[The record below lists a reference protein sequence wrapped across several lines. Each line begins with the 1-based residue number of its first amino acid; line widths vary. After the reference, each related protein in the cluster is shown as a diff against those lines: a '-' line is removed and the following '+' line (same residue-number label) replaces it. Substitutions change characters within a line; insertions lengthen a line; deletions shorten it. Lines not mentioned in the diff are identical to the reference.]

1 MAKTQPKETQTEEE
15 KKKQIYDMVDN
26 LVKRSHVALDE
37 MANFTQEQVD
47 KICEAVATAGEQNAY
62 PLAKMAVE
70 ETKRGVVEDKTTKN
84 MYASE
89 NIWNSLRHEK
99 TVGVIEEDK
108 ELGLT
113 KIAEPKGVIAGVT
126 PVTNPTSTVI
136 FKAMLALKTRNTII
150 FGFHPQ
156 AQKCCVETGK
166 IIQAAAV
173 AAGAPRD
180 AIQWIE
186 EPSLDAT
193 TDLMNNPG
201 VQTILATGGPG
212 MVKAAYSSGKPA
224 IGVGPGNGPSY
235 IEKTANIDRA
245 VYDIVLSKNFDNG
258 MVCASENSVV
268 VDDEIYDQVKEEFK
282 KWSCYFLNKEEI
294 KKFEEHF
301 IDPRRGTVAG
311 PVAGKSAYEIAKLCG
326 VDVPKETKV
335 IVAEYKGVGRKFPL
349 SAEKLSPVFTLYRAK
364 DHDDAFRICSELLDY
379 GGRGHTA
386 GLHSSDQKVIKEFS
400 MKMDACRILVN
411 SPAALGGI
419 GDLYNNML
427 PSLTLGTGSYG
438 ANTFSHNIGARDLLN
453 IKTVAK
459 RRDNMQWVKVPSKT
473 YFEHNAANYL
483 RHMPN
488 VNRFFIVTDEGV
500 ADEGVAD
507 EGVADQGFADEITDI
522 ISKRRGQK
530 EYEVFKAVTLDPSTD
545 VIKDGV
551 HRMNIFKPDVVIA
564 IGGGSVMDAAKAMRL
579 FYENP
584 EMKFEEAYQKF
595 LDIRKRVV
603 RFPKI
608 NGVQLVCIP
617 TTSGTGSEVSPI
629 AVISDAKTG
638 IKHTLC
644 DYALTPDV
652 SIVDDQFVQDLPKRL
667 IAWSGFEALGHAIE
681 SYVST
686 MATDF
691 TRGWSLEAIKI
702 IFANLKKSYDGD
714 LDARKKMHDAA
725 TIAGMAYSNAFLGLG
740 HSIAHTV
747 GSTFDIPSGVSDAIA
762 LPQVI
767 CFNAKRPEK
776 LAMWPHYS
784 VYRADKDYAEIARAI
799 GLTGSSDAELI
810 EELVQK
816 IIDLAQSVGI
826 KMAYKD
832 YGVDENKF
840 NKKVDQL
847 AVEAYGD
854 QNTVTNPVAPLISQ
868 IAQLMRDS
876 FEGKDIKTM

>member
-173 AAGAPRD
+173 AAGAPKD

-268 VDDEIYDQVKEEFK
+268 VDDEIYDRVKEEFK

-500 ADEGVAD
+500 AD
-507 EGVADQGFADEITDI
+507 QGFADEITDI

-564 IGGGSVMDAAKAMRL
+564 IGGGSVMDAAKVMRL

-652 SIVDDQFVQDLPKRL
+652 SIVDDQFVQKLPKRL

-725 TIAGMAYSNAFLGLG
+725 TIAGMAYSNAFLGLE

-767 CFNAKRPEK
+767 RFNAKRPEK

-826 KMAYKD
+826 KMAYED
-832 YGVDENKF
+832 YGVDENEF

-876 FEGKDIKTM
+876 FEGKDIKTK

>member
-1 MAKTQPKETQTEEE
+1 MAKTQQKETLTEEQ

-26 LVKRSHVALDE
+26 LVKKSHVALDE

-99 TVGVIEEDK
+99 TVGVIDEDK

-156 AQKCCVETGK
+156 AQKSCVETGK

-173 AAGAPRD
+173 AAGAPKD

-235 IEKTANIDRA
+235 IEKSANIDRA
-245 VYDIVLSKNFDNG
+245 VYDIVLSKTFDNG

-268 VDDEIYDQVKEEFK
+268 VDDEIYDKVVDEFK
-282 KWSCYFLNKEEI
+282 KWDCYFLTKEEI

-326 VDVPKETKV
+326 VDVPKNTKV
-335 IVAEYKGVGRKFPL
+335 IVAEYNGVGRKFPL

-364 DHDDAFRICSELLDY
+364 NHDDAFRICSELLDY

-386 GLHSSDQKVIKEFS
+386 GLHSSDKKIIDEFA

-438 ANTFSHNIGARDLLN
+438 ANTFSHNIGAKDLLN
-453 IKTVAK
+453 IKTVAM

-500 ADEGVAD
+500 AD
-507 EGVADQGFADEITDI
+507 QGFADEITDI

-530 EYEVFKAVTLDPSTD
+530 EYEVFKAVTLDPNTD

-584 EMKFEEAYQKF
+584 EMSFEEAYQKF

-629 AVISDAKTG
+629 AIISDAKTG

-652 SIVDDQFVQDLPKRL
+652 SIVDDQFVQTLPKRL

-702 IFANLKKSYDGD
+702 IFANLKNSYDGN
-714 LDARKKMHDAA
+714 LAARKQMHDAA
-725 TIAGMAYSNAFLGLG
+725 TIAGMAYSNAFLGLE

-767 CFNAKRPEK
+767 RFNSKRPEK

-784 VYRADKDYAEIARAI
+784 VYRAKSDYADIARAI
-799 GLTGSSDAELI
+799 GLTGSSDDELV
-810 EELVQK
+810 EKLVQK
-816 IIDLAQSVGI
+816 IIDLAESVGI
-826 KMAYKD
+826 KMAYKG
-832 YGVDENKF
+832 YGVDKAEF
-840 NKKVDQL
+840 DKKVDEL

-854 QNTVTNPVAPLISQ
+854 QNTVTNPTAPLISQ
-868 IAQLMRDS
+868 IIQLMKDCY
-876 FEGKDIKTM
+876 EGKGIVNNK

>member
-500 ADEGVAD
+500 AD
-507 EGVADQGFADEITDI
+507 QGFADEITDI

-564 IGGGSVMDAAKAMRL
+564 IGGGSVMDAAKVMRL

-725 TIAGMAYSNAFLGLG
+725 TIAGMAYSNAFLGLE

>member
-26 LVKRSHVALDE
+26 LVKRSHVALDQ

-173 AAGAPRD
+173 AAGAPKD

-268 VDDEIYDQVKEEFK
+268 VDDEIYDRVKEEFK

-311 PVAGKSAYEIAKLCG
+311 PAAGKSAYEIAKLCG

-500 ADEGVAD
+500 AD
-507 EGVADQGFADEITDI
+507 QGFADEITDI

-564 IGGGSVMDAAKAMRL
+564 IGGGSVMDAAKVMRL

-652 SIVDDQFVQDLPKRL
+652 SIVDDQFVQKLPKRL

-702 IFANLKKSYDGD
+702 ILANLKKSYDGD

-725 TIAGMAYSNAFLGLG
+725 TIAGMAYSNAFLGLE

-767 CFNAKRPEK
+767 RFNAKRPEK

-826 KMAYKD
+826 KMAYED
-832 YGVDENKF
+832 YGVDENEF

-876 FEGKDIKTM
+876 FEGKDIKTK

>member
-294 KKFEEHF
+294 KKFEERF

-500 ADEGVAD
+500 AD
-507 EGVADQGFADEITDI
+507 QGFADEITDI

-564 IGGGSVMDAAKAMRL
+564 IGGGSVMDAAKVMRL

-681 SYVST
+681 SHVST

-725 TIAGMAYSNAFLGLG
+725 TIAGMAYSNAFLGLE

-776 LAMWPHYS
+776 LAMWPNYS

-799 GLTGSSDAELI
+799 G
-810 EELVQK
+810 
-816 IIDLAQSVGI
+816 
-826 KMAYKD
+826 
-832 YGVDENKF
+832 
-840 NKKVDQL
+840 
-847 AVEAYGD
+847 
-854 QNTVTNPVAPLISQ
+854 
-868 IAQLMRDS
+868 
-876 FEGKDIKTM
+876 

>member
-1 MAKTQPKETQTEEE
+1 MLKTQE
-15 KKKQIYDMVDN
+15 KIPANPEDKAKQIKQNVDE
-26 LVKRSHVALDE
+26 LVKKSHVALDQ
-37 MANFTQEQVD
+37 MADFSQEQVD
-47 KICEAVATAGEQNAY
+47 HICEAVATAGEKNAY
-62 PLAKMAVE
+62 MLAKMAVE
-70 ETKRGVVEDKTTKN
+70 ETGRGIVEDKTIKN

-99 TVGVIEEDK
+99 TVGIIDEDK

-156 AQKCCVETGK
+156 AQKCCVATGK
-166 IIQAAAV
+166 IIQAAAE
-173 AAGAPRD
+173 AAGAPKN

-186 EPSLDAT
+186 EPSIQAT
-193 TDLMNNPG
+193 SDLMNHPD

-235 IEKTANIDRA
+235 IEKTANTDRA
-245 VYDIVLSKNFDNG
+245 VYDIILSKTFDNG

-268 VDDEIYDQVKEEFK
+268 VDDVYDQVKAEFK
-282 KWSCYFLNKEEI
+282 RWNCYFLNKAEI
-294 KKFEEHF
+294 KKFETHF
-301 IDPRRGTVAG
+301 IDPKRGTVAG

-326 VDVPKETKV
+326 VEVPEDTKV
-335 IVAEYKGVGRKFPL
+335 IIAEYQGVGKAYPL

-364 DHDDAFRICSELLDY
+364 GHEDGFRICRALLNY

-386 GLHSSDQKVIKEFS
+386 GIHSNDQKVIDEFA

-438 ANTFSHNIGARDLLN
+438 ANIFSHNVGAKDLLN
-453 IKTVAK
+453 IKTVAM
-459 RRDNMQWVKVPSKT
+459 RRDNMQWIKVPAKT

-483 RHMPN
+483 KHMPD
-488 VNRFFIVTDEGV
+488 VHRFFIVT
-500 ADEGVAD
+500 D

-522 ISKRRGQK
+522 ISKRRDNK
-530 EYEVFKAVTLDPSTD
+530 EYEVFKAVTLSPDTE
-545 VIKDGV
+545 VVKDGV
-551 HRMNIFKPDVVIA
+551 HRMKIFKPDAIIA

-584 EMKFEEAYQKF
+584 QMSFEEAYQKF

-603 RFPKI
+603 RFPKH
-608 NGVQLVCIP
+608 NKVKLVCIP
-617 TTSGTGSEVSPI
+617 TTSGTGSEVSPV
-629 AVISDAKTG
+629 AVITDAKTG

-644 DYALTPDV
+644 DYALNPDV
-652 SIVDDQFVQDLPKRL
+652 SIVDDQFVTELPQRL

-691 TRGWSLEAIKI
+691 TRGWSLEAIKT
-702 IFANLKKSYDGD
+702 IFNNLEASYNGD
-714 LDARKKMHDAA
+714 LDARKRMHDAA
-725 TIAGMAYSNAFLGLG
+725 TIAGMAYSNAFLGLE
-740 HSIAHTV
+740 HSIAHAV
-747 GSTFDIPSGVSDAIA
+747 GASFDIPSGVSDAVA

-767 CFNAKRPEK
+767 RFNAKRPEK

-784 VYRADKDYAEIARAI
+784 VYRAESDYAEIARAL
-799 GLTGSSDAELI
+799 GLSATTDH
-810 EELVQK
+810 ELVEKLVAK
-816 IIDLAQSVGI
+816 IIDLAHAVGI
-826 KMAYKD
+826 KLAFKE
-832 YGVDENKF
+832 YGVNQKKF
-840 NKKVDQL
+840 LAKVDEL

-854 QNTVTNPVAPLISQ
+854 QNTVTNPVSPLIAQ
-868 IAQLMRDS
+868 ISTLMKDCY
-876 FEGKDIKTM
+876 EGKNIN

>member
-1 MAKTQPKETQTEEE
+1 MAKTQQKETMSEEE
-15 KKKQIYDMVDN
+15 KNKKIYNMVDDMV
-26 LVKRSHVALDE
+26 KKSHVALDQ

-47 KICEAVATAGEQNAY
+47 KICEAIATAGEKNAY
-62 PLAKMAVE
+62 PLAKMAIE
-70 ETKRGVVEDKTTKN
+70 ETKRGVLEDKTTKN

-99 TVGVIEEDK
+99 TVGIIEEDK

-156 AQKCCVETGK
+156 AQKCCVATGK
-166 IIQAAAV
+166 ILEEAAEK
-173 AAGAPRD
+173 AGAPKNS
-180 AIQWIE
+180 IQWIE
-186 EPSLDAT
+186 EPSLQAT
-193 TDLMNNPG
+193 TDLMQNPG

-235 IEKTANIDRA
+235 IEKSANIQEA
-245 VYDIVLSKNFDNG
+245 VYDIVLSKTFDNG

-268 VDDEIYDQVKEEFK
+268 VDDAIYDKVKEEFK
-282 KWSCYFLNKEEI
+282 KWNCYFLNNDEI
-294 KKFEEHF
+294 KKFETHF

-311 PVAGKSAYEIAKLCG
+311 PIAGKSAYEIAKLCG
-326 VDVPKETKV
+326 VDVPKDTKV
-335 IVAEYKGVGRKFPL
+335 VIAEYHGVGRKYPL

-364 DHDDAFRICSELLDY
+364 SHDDAFKICTDLLNY

-386 GLHSSDQKVIKEFS
+386 GIHSTDKEITRKFALA
-400 MKMDACRILVN
+400 MDACRVLVN
-411 SPAALGGI
+411 SPAAVGGI

-453 IKTVAK
+453 IKTVAM
-459 RRDNMQWVKVPSKT
+459 RRDNMQWVKVPAKT

-500 ADEGVAD
+500 SDL
-507 EGVADQGFADEITDI
+507 GFPDEITDI
-522 ISKRRGQK
+522 LSKRRGMK
-530 EYEVFKAVTLDPSTD
+530 EYEVFKAVTMDPNID

-551 HRMNIFKPDVVIA
+551 HRMNIFKPDVIIA
-564 IGGGSVMDAAKAMRL
+564 IGGGSVMDAAKVMRL

-584 EMKFEEAYQKF
+584 DMSFEEAYQKF

-603 RFPKI
+603 RYPKI
-608 NGVQLVCIP
+608 MGTQLVCIP

-629 AVISDAKTG
+629 AVISDEKG

-644 DYALTPDV
+644 DYALTPNV
-652 SIVDDQFVQDLPKRL
+652 SIVDDQFVQNMPKRL

-691 TRGWSLEAIKI
+691 TRGWSMESIRTIFDNLEA
-702 IFANLKKSYDGD
+702 SYNGD
-714 LDARKKMHDAA
+714 LAARRRMHDAA
-725 TIAGMAYSNAFLGLG
+725 TIAGMAYSNAFLGVE
-740 HSIAHTV
+740 HSIAHTM
-747 GSTFDIPSGVSDAIA
+747 GAAFDIPSGVGDAIV

-767 CFNAKRPEK
+767 RFNAKRPEK

-784 VYRADKDYAEIARAI
+784 VYRADSDYADIARNI
-799 GLTGSSDAELI
+799 GLSGSSNAELV
-810 EELVQK
+810 EKLVQK
-816 IIDLAQSVGI
+816 IIDLAHAVGI
-826 KMAYKD
+826 KLAFKS
-832 YGVDENKF
+832 YGV
-840 NKKVDQL
+840 KKADLDKQVNDL
-847 AVEAYGD
+847 AVQAYGD
-854 QNTVTNPVAPLISQ
+854 QNTVTNPVSPMVSQ
-868 IAQLMRDS
+868 IADLMEDCYD
-876 FEGKDIKTM
+876 GKGISKK

>member
-26 LVKRSHVALDE
+26 LVKRSHVALDQ

-173 AAGAPRD
+173 AAGAPKD

-268 VDDEIYDQVKEEFK
+268 VDDEIYDRVKEEFK

-500 ADEGVAD
+500 AD
-507 EGVADQGFADEITDI
+507 QGFADEITDI

-545 VIKDGV
+545 VTKDGV

-564 IGGGSVMDAAKAMRL
+564 IGGGSVMDAAKVMRL

-652 SIVDDQFVQDLPKRL
+652 SIVDDQFVQKLPKRL

-725 TIAGMAYSNAFLGLG
+725 TIAGMAYSNAFLGLE

-767 CFNAKRPEK
+767 RFNAKRPEK

-832 YGVDENKF
+832 YGVDENEF

-876 FEGKDIKTM
+876 FEGKDIKTK

>member
-26 LVKRSHVALDE
+26 LVKRSHVALDQ

-62 PLAKMAVE
+62 PLAKLAVE
-70 ETKRGVVEDKTTKN
+70 ETKRGVVEDKTTKS

-173 AAGAPRD
+173 AAGAPKD

-268 VDDEIYDQVKEEFK
+268 VDDEIYDRVKEEFK

-500 ADEGVAD
+500 AD
-507 EGVADQGFADEITDI
+507 QGFADEITDI

-564 IGGGSVMDAAKAMRL
+564 IGGGSVMDAAKVMRL

-652 SIVDDQFVQDLPKRL
+652 SIVDDQFVQKLPKRL

-725 TIAGMAYSNAFLGLG
+725 TIAGMAYSNAFLGLE

-767 CFNAKRPEK
+767 RFNAKRPEK

-832 YGVDENKF
+832 YGVDENEF

-876 FEGKDIKTM
+876 FEGKDIKTK

>member
-15 KKKQIYDMVDN
+15 KKKQIYDVVDN
-26 LVKRSHVALDE
+26 LVKRSHVALDQ

-173 AAGAPRD
+173 AAGAPKD

-268 VDDEIYDQVKEEFK
+268 VDDEIYDRVKEEFK

-500 ADEGVAD
+500 AD
-507 EGVADQGFADEITDI
+507 QGFADEITDI

-564 IGGGSVMDAAKAMRL
+564 IGGGSVMDAAKVMRL

-652 SIVDDQFVQDLPKRL
+652 SIVDDQFVQKLSKRL

-725 TIAGMAYSNAFLGLG
+725 TIAGMAYSNAFLGLE

-767 CFNAKRPEK
+767 RFNAKRPEK

-832 YGVDENKF
+832 YGVDENEF

-876 FEGKDIKTM
+876 FEGKDIKTK

>member
-1 MAKTQPKETQTEEE
+1 MAKTQPEETQTEEE

-173 AAGAPRD
+173 AAGAPKD

-268 VDDEIYDQVKEEFK
+268 VDDEIYDRVKEEFK

-500 ADEGVAD
+500 AD
-507 EGVADQGFADEITDI
+507 QGFADEITDI

-564 IGGGSVMDAAKAMRL
+564 IGGGSVMDAAKVMRL

-644 DYALTPDV
+644 DYTLTPDV
-652 SIVDDQFVQDLPKRL
+652 SIVDDQFVQKLPKRL

-725 TIAGMAYSNAFLGLG
+725 TIAGMAYSNAFLGLE

-767 CFNAKRPEK
+767 RFNAKRPEK

-832 YGVDENKF
+832 YGVDENEF

-876 FEGKDIKTM
+876 FEGKDIKTK

>member
-1 MAKTQPKETQTEEE
+1 MAKVQQKQTLTEEE
-15 KKKQIYDMVDN
+15 KNKQIYNMVDD
-26 LVKRSHVALDE
+26 LVKRSHVALDK

-47 KICEAVATAGEQNAY
+47 KICEAIATAGEQNAY

-70 ETKRGVVEDKTTKN
+70 ETQRGVVEDKTTKN

-108 ELGLT
+108 EQGLI

-136 FKAMLALKTRNTII
+136 FKTMLALKTRNTII

-156 AQKCCVETGK
+156 AQKCCVETAK
-166 IIQAAAV
+166 ILQKAAV
-173 AAGAPRD
+173 EAGAPKD
-180 AIQWIE
+180 AIQWIS
-186 EPSLDAT
+186 EPSLTAT
-193 TDLMNNPG
+193 NDLMTNPG

-235 IEKTANIDRA
+235 IEKSANIDRA
-245 VYDIVLSKNFDNG
+245 VYDIVLSKTFDNG

-268 VDDEIYDQVKEEFK
+268 VDDEIYDRVKEEFK
-282 KWSCYFLNKEEI
+282 NWNCYFLNKEEI
-294 KKFEEHF
+294 KKFEKHF
-301 IDPRRGTVAG
+301 IDPKRGTVAG

-326 VDVPKETKV
+326 VDVPHNTKV
-335 IVAEYKGVGRKFPL
+335 IIAEYEGVGRDFPL

-364 DHDDAFRICSELLDY
+364 NHEDAFRICTDLLNY

-386 GLHSSDQKVIKEFS
+386 GIHSNDDAIIRKFA

-453 IKTVAK
+453 IKTVAM
-459 RRDNMQWVKVPSKT
+459 RRDNMQWVKVPAKT

-483 RHMPN
+483 RHMPD
-488 VNRFFIVTDEGV
+488 VHRFFIVTDEGV
-500 ADEGVAD
+500 AA
-507 EGVADQGFADEITDI
+507 QGFADEITDI
-522 ISKRRGQK
+522 ISKRRGNK
-530 EYEVFKAVTLDPSTD
+530 EYEVFKAVTLDPTTD

-551 HRMNIFKPDVVIA
+551 HRMNIFKPDVIVA

-584 EMKFEEAYQKF
+584 DMTFEEAYQKF

-603 RFPKI
+603 RFPKA
-608 NGVQLVCIP
+608 NNVKLVCIP
-617 TTSGTGSEVSPI
+617 TTSGTGSEVSPVAI
-629 AVISDAKTG
+629 IKDAETG

-644 DYALTPDV
+644 DYALNPDV
-652 SIVDDQFVQDLPKRL
+652 SIVDDQFVEELPKRL

-691 TRGWSLEAIKI
+691 TRGWSLEAIKT
-702 IFANLKKSYDGD
+702 IFDNLKASYDGD
-714 LDARKKMHDAA
+714 MEARKRLHDAA
-725 TIAGMAYSNAFLGLG
+725 TIAGMAYSNAFLGLE

-767 CFNAKRPEK
+767 RFNSKRPEK

-784 VYRADKDYAEIARAI
+784 VYRAQKDYANIARAL
-799 GLTGSSDAELI
+799 GLTGKNDEELV
-810 EELVQK
+810 EKLVQK
-816 IIDLAQSVGI
+816 IIDLAHSVGI
-826 KMAYKD
+826 KLAFKE
-832 YGVDENKF
+832 YGVDKMKF
-840 NKKVDQL
+840 HSKVADL

-854 QNTVTNPVAPLISQ
+854 QNTVTNPVAPLIHQ
-868 IAQLMRDS
+868 IGILMEDCY
-876 FEGKDIKTM
+876 EGKGINEK

>member
-1 MAKTQPKETQTEEE
+1 MAKAQQNETPTEEE
-15 KKKQIYDMVDN
+15 KKKQIYYMVDN

-173 AAGAPRD
+173 AAGAPKD
-180 AIQWIE
+180 AILWIE

-235 IEKTANIDRA
+235 IEKSANIDRA

-268 VDDEIYDQVKEEFK
+268 VDDAIYDKAVEEFK
-282 KWSCYFLNKEEI
+282 KWGCYFLNKEEI

-326 VDVPKETKV
+326 VDVPKTTKV
-335 IVAEYKGVGRKFPL
+335 IVAEYNGVGRKFPL

-364 DHDDAFRICSELLDY
+364 NHDDAFRICSELLDY

-386 GLHSSDQKVIKEFS
+386 GLHSSDKKIIDEFA

-438 ANTFSHNIGARDLLN
+438 ANTFSHNIGAKDLLN
-453 IKTVAK
+453 IKTVAM

-500 ADEGVAD
+500 AD
-507 EGVADQGFADEITDI
+507 QGFADEITDI

-530 EYEVFKAVTLDPSTD
+530 EYEVFKAVTLDPNTD

-584 EMKFEEAYQKF
+584 EMSFEEAYQKF

-629 AVISDAKTG
+629 AIISDAKTG

-652 SIVDDQFVQDLPKRL
+652 SIVDDQFVQEMPKRL

-691 TRGWSLEAIKI
+691 TRGWSLEAIKA

-714 LDARKKMHDAA
+714 LDARKQMHDAA
-725 TIAGMAYSNAFLGLG
+725 TIAGMAYSNAFLGLE

-767 CFNAKRPEK
+767 RFNAKRPEK

-784 VYRADKDYAEIARAI
+784 VYRAESDYADIARAI
-799 GLTGSSDAELI
+799 GLTGSSDAELV
-810 EELVQK
+810 EKLVQK
-816 IIDLAQSVGI
+816 IIELAHSVGI

-832 YGVDENKF
+832 YGVDKTEF
-840 NKKVDQL
+840 DKKVDQM

-854 QNTVTNPVAPLISQ
+854 QNTVTNPSAPLITQ
-868 IAQLMRDS
+868 IVVLMKDCY
-876 FEGKDIKTM
+876 EGKCISDNDK

>member
-1 MAKTQPKETQTEEE
+1 MAKVQQKQTLTEEE
-15 KKKQIYDMVDN
+15 KNKQIYNMVDD
-26 LVKRSHVALDE
+26 LVKRSHVALDK

-47 KICEAVATAGEQNAY
+47 KICEAIATAGEQNAY

-70 ETKRGVVEDKTTKN
+70 ETQRGVVEDKTTKN

-108 ELGLT
+108 EQGLI

-136 FKAMLALKTRNTII
+136 FKTMLALKTRNTII

-156 AQKCCVETGK
+156 AQKCCVETAK
-166 IIQAAAV
+166 ILQKAAV
-173 AAGAPRD
+173 EAGAPKD
-180 AIQWIE
+180 AIQWIS
-186 EPSLDAT
+186 EPSLTAT
-193 TDLMNNPG
+193 NDLMTNPG

-235 IEKTANIDRA
+235 IEKSANIDRA
-245 VYDIVLSKNFDNG
+245 VYDIVLSKTFDNG

-268 VDDEIYDQVKEEFK
+268 VDDEIYDRVKEEFK
-282 KWSCYFLNKEEI
+282 NWNCYFLNKEEI
-294 KKFEEHF
+294 KKFEKHF
-301 IDPRRGTVAG
+301 IDPKRGTVAG

-326 VDVPKETKV
+326 VDVPHNTKV
-335 IVAEYKGVGRKFPL
+335 IIAEYEGVGRDFPL

-364 DHDDAFRICSELLDY
+364 NHEDAFRICTDLLNY

-386 GLHSSDQKVIKEFS
+386 GIHSNDDAIIRKFA

-453 IKTVAK
+453 IKTVAM
-459 RRDNMQWVKVPSKT
+459 RRDNMQWVKVPAKT

-483 RHMPN
+483 RHMPD
-488 VNRFFIVTDEGV
+488 VHRFFIVTDEGV
-500 ADEGVAD
+500 AA
-507 EGVADQGFADEITDI
+507 QGFADEITDI
-522 ISKRRGQK
+522 ISKRRGNK
-530 EYEVFKAVTLDPSTD
+530 EYEVFKAVTLDPTTD

-551 HRMNIFKPDVVIA
+551 HRMNIFKPDVIVA

-584 EMKFEEAYQKF
+584 DMTFEEAYQKF

-603 RFPKI
+603 RFPKA
-608 NGVQLVCIP
+608 NNVKLVCIP
-617 TTSGTGSEVSPI
+617 TTSGTGSEVSPVAI
-629 AVISDAKTG
+629 IKDAETG

-644 DYALTPDV
+644 DYALNPDV
-652 SIVDDQFVQDLPKRL
+652 SIVDDQFVEELPKRL

-691 TRGWSLEAIKI
+691 TRGWSLEAIKT
-702 IFANLKKSYDGD
+702 IFDNLKASYDGD
-714 LDARKKMHDAA
+714 MEARKRMHDAA
-725 TIAGMAYSNAFLGLG
+725 TIAGMAYSNAFLGLE
-740 HSIAHTV
+740 HSIAHIV

-767 CFNAKRPEK
+767 RFNSKRPEK

-784 VYRADKDYAEIARAI
+784 VYRAQKDYANIARAL
-799 GLTGSSDAELI
+799 GLTGKNDEELV
-810 EELVQK
+810 EKLVQK
-816 IIDLAQSVGI
+816 IIDLAHSVGI
-826 KMAYKD
+826 KLAFKE
-832 YGVDENKF
+832 YGVDKMKF
-840 NKKVDQL
+840 HSKVVDL

-854 QNTVTNPVAPLISQ
+854 QNTVTNPVAPLIHQ
-868 IAQLMRDS
+868 IGILMEDCY
-876 FEGKDIKTM
+876 EGKGINEK

>member
-1 MAKTQPKETQTEEE
+1 MAKAQQKETPTEEE

-173 AAGAPRD
+173 AAGAPKD
-180 AIQWIE
+180 AILWIE

-235 IEKTANIDRA
+235 IEKSANIGRA

-268 VDDEIYDQVKEEFK
+268 VDDAIYDKAVEEFK
-282 KWSCYFLNKEEI
+282 KWGCYFLNKEEI

-326 VDVPKETKV
+326 VDVPKTTKV

-364 DHDDAFRICSELLDY
+364 NHDDAFKICSELLDY

-386 GLHSSDQKVIKEFS
+386 GIHSSDQNIIDEFA

-500 ADEGVAD
+500 AD
-507 EGVADQGFADEITDI
+507 QGFADEITDI

-530 EYEVFKAVTLDPSTD
+530 EYEVFKAVTLDPDTD

-551 HRMNIFKPDVVIA
+551 HRMNIFKPDVIIA
-564 IGGGSVMDAAKAMRL
+564 IGGGSVMDAAKVMRL

-584 EMKFEEAYQKF
+584 EMSFEEAYQKF

-629 AVISDAKTG
+629 AVISDTKTG
-638 IKHTLC
+638 MKHTLC

-652 SIVDDQFVQDLPKRL
+652 SIVDDQFVQNMPKRL

-691 TRGWSLEAIKI
+691 TRGWSLEAIKA

-714 LDARKKMHDAA
+714 LDARKQMHDAA
-725 TIAGMAYSNAFLGLG
+725 TIAGMAYSNAFLGLE

-767 CFNAKRPEK
+767 RFNAKRPEK

-784 VYRADKDYAEIARAI
+784 VYRAESDYADIARAI
-799 GLTGSSDAELI
+799 GLTGSSDAELV
-810 EELVQK
+810 EKLVQK
-816 IIDLAQSVGI
+816 IIELAHSVGI

-832 YGVDENKF
+832 YGVDKTEF
-840 NKKVDQL
+840 DKKVDQM

-854 QNTVTNPVAPLISQ
+854 QNTVTNPSAPLITQ
-868 IAQLMRDS
+868 IVVLMKDCY
-876 FEGKDIKTM
+876 EGKGISDNDK

>member
-1 MAKTQPKETQTEEE
+1 MAKTQQKETLTEDE

-26 LVKRSHVALDE
+26 LVKKSHVALDQ

-173 AAGAPRD
+173 AAGAPKD

-268 VDDEIYDQVKEEFK
+268 VDDEIYDRVKEEFK

-500 ADEGVAD
+500 AD
-507 EGVADQGFADEITDI
+507 QGFADEITDI

-564 IGGGSVMDAAKAMRL
+564 IGGGSVMDAAKVMRL

-652 SIVDDQFVQDLPKRL
+652 SIVDDQFVQKLPKRL

-702 IFANLKKSYDGD
+702 ILANLKKSYDGD

-725 TIAGMAYSNAFLGLG
+725 TIAGMAYSNAFIGLE

-767 CFNAKRPEK
+767 RFNAKRPEK

-832 YGVDENKF
+832 YGVDENEF

-876 FEGKDIKTM
+876 FEGKDIKTK

>member
-1 MAKTQPKETQTEEE
+1 MAKTQQKETLTEEQ

-26 LVKRSHVALDE
+26 LVKKSHVALDE

-99 TVGVIEEDK
+99 TVGVIDEDK

-156 AQKCCVETGK
+156 AQKSCVETGK

-173 AAGAPRD
+173 AAGAPKD

-235 IEKTANIDRA
+235 IEKSANIDRA
-245 VYDIVLSKNFDNG
+245 VYDIVLSKTFDNG

-268 VDDEIYDQVKEEFK
+268 VDDEIYDKVVDEFK
-282 KWSCYFLNKEEI
+282 KWDCYFLTKEEI

-326 VDVPKETKV
+326 VDVPKNTKV
-335 IVAEYKGVGRKFPL
+335 IVAEYNGVGRKFPL

-364 DHDDAFRICSELLDY
+364 NHDDAFRICSELLDY

-386 GLHSSDQKVIKEFS
+386 GLHSSDKKIIDEFA

-438 ANTFSHNIGARDLLN
+438 ANTFSHNIGANDLLN
-453 IKTVAK
+453 IKTVAM

-500 ADEGVAD
+500 AD
-507 EGVADQGFADEITDI
+507 QGFADEITDI

-530 EYEVFKAVTLDPSTD
+530 EYEVFKAVTLDPNTD

-584 EMKFEEAYQKF
+584 EMSFEEAYQKF

-629 AVISDAKTG
+629 AIISDAKTG

-652 SIVDDQFVQDLPKRL
+652 SIVDDQFVQTLPKRL

-691 TRGWSLEAIKI
+691 TRGWSLEAIKT
-702 IFANLKKSYDGD
+702 IFANLKRSYDGD
-714 LDARKKMHDAA
+714 LDARKQMHDAA
-725 TIAGMAYSNAFLGLG
+725 TIAGMAYSNAFLGLE

-747 GSTFDIPSGVSDAIA
+747 GSAFDIPSGVSDAIA

-767 CFNAKRPEK
+767 RFNSKRPEK
-776 LAMWPHYS
+776 LAMWPHYT
-784 VYRADKDYAEIARAI
+784 VYRAESDYADIAKAI
-799 GLTGSSDAELI
+799 GLTGSSDDELV
-810 EELVQK
+810 EKLVQK
-816 IIDLAQSVGI
+816 IIDLAESVGI

-832 YGVDENKF
+832 YGVDKTEF
-840 NKKVDQL
+840 DKKVDEL

-854 QNTVTNPVAPLISQ
+854 QNTVTNPSAPLISQ
-868 IAQLMRDS
+868 IVQLMKDCY
-876 FEGKDIKTM
+876 EGKGIVDNK

>member
-26 LVKRSHVALDE
+26 LVKRSHVALDQ

-173 AAGAPRD
+173 AAGAPKD

-268 VDDEIYDQVKEEFK
+268 VDDEIYDRVKEEFK

-500 ADEGVAD
+500 AD
-507 EGVADQGFADEITDI
+507 QGFADEITDI

-530 EYEVFKAVTLDPSTD
+530 EYEVFKAVTLDPNTD

-564 IGGGSVMDAAKAMRL
+564 IGGGSVMDAAKVMRL

-652 SIVDDQFVQDLPKRL
+652 SIVDDQFVQKLPKRL

-702 IFANLKKSYDGD
+702 ILANLKKSYDGD

-725 TIAGMAYSNAFLGLG
+725 TIAGMAYSNAFLGLE

-767 CFNAKRPEK
+767 RFNAKRPEK

-826 KMAYKD
+826 KMAYED
-832 YGVDENKF
+832 YGVDENEF

-876 FEGKDIKTM
+876 FEGKDIKTK

>member
-1 MAKTQPKETQTEEE
+1 MAKAQQNETPTEEE
-15 KKKQIYDMVDN
+15 KKKQIYYMVDN

-173 AAGAPRD
+173 AAGAPKD
-180 AIQWIE
+180 AILWIE

-235 IEKTANIDRA
+235 IEKSANIDRA

-268 VDDEIYDQVKEEFK
+268 VDDAIYDKAVEEFK
-282 KWSCYFLNKEEI
+282 KWGCYFLNKEEI

-326 VDVPKETKV
+326 VDVPKTTKV
-335 IVAEYKGVGRKFPL
+335 IVAEYNGVGRKFPL

-364 DHDDAFRICSELLDY
+364 NHDDAFRICSELLDY

-386 GLHSSDQKVIKEFS
+386 GLHSSDKKIIDEFA

-438 ANTFSHNIGARDLLN
+438 ANTFSHNIGAKDLLN
-453 IKTVAK
+453 IKTVAM

-500 ADEGVAD
+500 AD
-507 EGVADQGFADEITDI
+507 QGFADEITDI

-530 EYEVFKAVTLDPSTD
+530 EYEVFKAVTLDPNTD

-584 EMKFEEAYQKF
+584 EMSFEEAYQKF

-629 AVISDAKTG
+629 AIISDAKTG

-652 SIVDDQFVQDLPKRL
+652 SIVDDQFVQNMPKRL

-691 TRGWSLEAIKI
+691 TRGWSLEAIKA

-714 LDARKKMHDAA
+714 LDARKQMHDAA
-725 TIAGMAYSNAFLGLG
+725 TIAGMAYSNAFLGLE

-767 CFNAKRPEK
+767 RFNAKRPEK

-784 VYRADKDYAEIARAI
+784 VYRAESDYADIARAI
-799 GLTGSSDAELI
+799 GLTGSSDAELV
-810 EELVQK
+810 EKLVQK
-816 IIDLAQSVGI
+816 IIELAHSVGI

-832 YGVDENKF
+832 YGVDKTEF
-840 NKKVDQL
+840 DKKVDQM

-854 QNTVTNPVAPLISQ
+854 QNTVTNPSAPLITQ
-868 IAQLMRDS
+868 IVVLMKDCY
-876 FEGKDIKTM
+876 EGKCISDNDK

>member
-26 LVKRSHVALDE
+26 LVKRSHVALDQ

-173 AAGAPRD
+173 AAGAPKD

-268 VDDEIYDQVKEEFK
+268 VDDEIYDRVKEEFK

-500 ADEGVAD
+500 AD
-507 EGVADQGFADEITDI
+507 QGFADEITDI
-522 ISKRRGQK
+522 ISKRLGQK
-530 EYEVFKAVTLDPSTD
+530 EYEVFKAVTLDPNTD

-584 EMKFEEAYQKF
+584 EMSFEEAYQKF

-629 AVISDAKTG
+629 AIISDAKTG

-652 SIVDDQFVQDLPKRL
+652 SIVDDQFVQTLPKRL

-691 TRGWSLEAIKI
+691 TRGWSLEAIKT

-714 LDARKKMHDAA
+714 LDARKRMHDAA
-725 TIAGMAYSNAFLGLG
+725 TLAGMAYSNAFLGLE

-767 CFNAKRPEK
+767 RFNAKRPEK

-810 EELVQK
+810 EKLVQK
-816 IIDLAQSVGI
+816 IIDLAESVGI
-826 KMAYKD
+826 KMAFKD
-832 YGVDENKF
+832 YGVDKAEF
-840 NKKVDQL
+840 DKKVDQL

-854 QNTVTNPVAPLISQ
+854 QNTVTNPSAPLISQ
-868 IAQLMRDS
+868 IAQLMRDCY
-876 FEGKDIKTM
+876 EGKGISTK

>member
-1 MAKTQPKETQTEEE
+1 MAKVQQKQTLTEEE
-15 KKKQIYDMVDN
+15 KNKQIYNMVDD
-26 LVKRSHVALDE
+26 LVKRSHVALDK

-47 KICEAVATAGEQNAY
+47 KICEAIATAGEQNAY

-70 ETKRGVVEDKTTKN
+70 ETQRGVVEDKTTKN

-108 ELGLT
+108 EQGLI

-136 FKAMLALKTRNTII
+136 FKTMLALKTRNTII

-156 AQKCCVETGK
+156 AQKCCVETAK
-166 IIQAAAV
+166 ILQKAAV
-173 AAGAPRD
+173 EAGAPKD
-180 AIQWIE
+180 AIQWIS
-186 EPSLDAT
+186 EPSLTAT
-193 TDLMNNPG
+193 NDLMTNPG

-235 IEKTANIDRA
+235 IEKSANIDRA
-245 VYDIVLSKNFDNG
+245 VYDIVLSKTFDNG

-268 VDDEIYDQVKEEFK
+268 VDDEIYDRVKEEFK
-282 KWSCYFLNKEEI
+282 NWNCYFLNKEEI
-294 KKFEEHF
+294 KKFEKHF
-301 IDPRRGTVAG
+301 IDPKRGTVAG

-326 VDVPKETKV
+326 VDVPHNTKV
-335 IVAEYKGVGRKFPL
+335 IIAEYEGVGRDFPL

-364 DHDDAFRICSELLDY
+364 NHEDAFRICTDLLNY

-386 GLHSSDQKVIKEFS
+386 GIHSNDDAIIRKFA

-453 IKTVAK
+453 IKTVAM
-459 RRDNMQWVKVPSKT
+459 RRDNMQWVKVPAKT

-483 RHMPN
+483 RHMPD
-488 VNRFFIVTDEGV
+488 VHRFFIVTDEGV
-500 ADEGVAD
+500 AA
-507 EGVADQGFADEITDI
+507 QGFADEITDI
-522 ISKRRGQK
+522 ISKRRGNK
-530 EYEVFKAVTLDPSTD
+530 EYEVFKAVTLDPTTD

-551 HRMNIFKPDVVIA
+551 HRMNIFKPDVIVA

-584 EMKFEEAYQKF
+584 DMTFEEAYQKF

-603 RFPKI
+603 RFPKA
-608 NGVQLVCIP
+608 NNVKLVCIP
-617 TTSGTGSEVSPI
+617 TTSGTGSEVSPVAI
-629 AVISDAKTG
+629 IKDAETG

-644 DYALTPDV
+644 DYALNPDV
-652 SIVDDQFVQDLPKRL
+652 SIVDDQFVEELSKRL

-691 TRGWSLEAIKI
+691 TRGWSLEAIKT
-702 IFANLKKSYDGD
+702 IFDNLKASYDGD
-714 LDARKKMHDAA
+714 MEARKRMHDAA
-725 TIAGMAYSNAFLGLG
+725 TIAGMAYSNAFLGLE
-740 HSIAHTV
+740 HSIAHIV

-767 CFNAKRPEK
+767 RFNSKRPEK

-784 VYRADKDYAEIARAI
+784 VYRAQKDYANIARAL
-799 GLTGSSDAELI
+799 GLTGKNDEELV
-810 EELVQK
+810 EKLVQK
-816 IIDLAQSVGI
+816 IIDLAHSVGI
-826 KMAYKD
+826 KLAFKE
-832 YGVDENKF
+832 YGVDKMKF
-840 NKKVDQL
+840 HSKVADL

-854 QNTVTNPVAPLISQ
+854 QNTVTNPVAPLIHQ
-868 IAQLMRDS
+868 IGILMEDCY
-876 FEGKDIKTM
+876 EGKGINEK

>member
-459 RRDNMQWVKVPSKT
+459 RRDNIQWVKVPSKT

-488 VNRFFIVTDEGV
+488 VNHFFIVTDEGL
-500 ADEGVAD
+500 
-507 EGVADQGFADEITDI
+507 ADQGFADEITDI

-564 IGGGSVMDAAKAMRL
+564 IGDGSVMDAAKVMRL

-595 LDIRKRVV
+595 LDIRKRVA

-725 TIAGMAYSNAFLGLG
+725 TIAGMAYSNAFLGLE

-832 YGVDENKF
+832 YGVDENEF

-876 FEGKDIKTM
+876 FEGKDIKTK

>member
-26 LVKRSHVALDE
+26 LVKRSHVALDQ

-173 AAGAPRD
+173 AAGAPKD

-268 VDDEIYDQVKEEFK
+268 VDDEIYDRVKEEFK

-500 ADEGVAD
+500 AD
-507 EGVADQGFADEITDI
+507 QGFADEITDI

-564 IGGGSVMDAAKAMRL
+564 IGGGSVMDAAKVMRL

-652 SIVDDQFVQDLPKRL
+652 SIVDDQFVQKLPKRL

-702 IFANLKKSYDGD
+702 ILANLKKSYDGD

-725 TIAGMAYSNAFLGLG
+725 TIAGMAYSNAFLGLE

-767 CFNAKRPEK
+767 RFNAKRPEK

-826 KMAYKD
+826 KMAYND
-832 YGVDENKF
+832 YGVDENEF

-876 FEGKDIKTM
+876 FEGKDIKTK

>member
-1 MAKTQPKETQTEEE
+1 MAKVQQKQTLTEEE
-15 KKKQIYDMVDN
+15 KNKQIYNMVDD
-26 LVKRSHVALDE
+26 LVKRSHVALDK

-47 KICEAVATAGEQNAY
+47 KICEAIATAGEQNAY

-70 ETKRGVVEDKTTKN
+70 ETQRGVVEDKTTKN

-108 ELGLT
+108 EQGLI

-136 FKAMLALKTRNTII
+136 FKTMLALKTRNTII

-156 AQKCCVETGK
+156 AQKCCVETAK
-166 IIQAAAV
+166 ILQKAAV
-173 AAGAPRD
+173 EAGAPKD
-180 AIQWIE
+180 AIQWIS
-186 EPSLDAT
+186 EPSLTAT
-193 TDLMNNPG
+193 NDLMTNPG

-235 IEKTANIDRA
+235 IEKSANIDRA
-245 VYDIVLSKNFDNG
+245 VYDIVLSKTFDNG

-268 VDDEIYDQVKEEFK
+268 VDDEIYDRVKEEFK
-282 KWSCYFLNKEEI
+282 NWNCYFLNKEEI
-294 KKFEEHF
+294 KKFEKHF
-301 IDPRRGTVAG
+301 IDPKRGTVAG

-326 VDVPKETKV
+326 VDVPHNTKV
-335 IVAEYKGVGRKFPL
+335 IIAEYEGVGRDFPL

-364 DHDDAFRICSELLDY
+364 NHEDAFRICTDLLNY

-386 GLHSSDQKVIKEFS
+386 GIHSNDDAIIRKFA

-453 IKTVAK
+453 IKTVAM
-459 RRDNMQWVKVPSKT
+459 RRDNMQWVKVPAKT

-483 RHMPN
+483 RHMPD
-488 VNRFFIVTDEGV
+488 VHRFFIVTDEGV
-500 ADEGVAD
+500 AA
-507 EGVADQGFADEITDI
+507 QGFADEITDI
-522 ISKRRGQK
+522 ISKRRGNK
-530 EYEVFKAVTLDPSTD
+530 EYEVFKAVTLDPTTD

-551 HRMNIFKPDVVIA
+551 HRMNIFKPDVIVA

-584 EMKFEEAYQKF
+584 DMTFEEAYQKF

-603 RFPKI
+603 RFPKA
-608 NGVQLVCIP
+608 NNVKLVCIP
-617 TTSGTGSEVSPI
+617 TTSGTGSEVSPVAI
-629 AVISDAKTG
+629 IKDAETG

-644 DYALTPDV
+644 DYALNPDV
-652 SIVDDQFVQDLPKRL
+652 SIVDDQFVEELPKRL

-691 TRGWSLEAIKI
+691 TRGWSLEAIKT
-702 IFANLKKSYDGD
+702 IFDNLKASYDCD
-714 LDARKKMHDAA
+714 MEARKRMHDAA
-725 TIAGMAYSNAFLGLG
+725 TIAGMAYSNAFLGLE

-767 CFNAKRPEK
+767 RFNSKRPEK

-784 VYRADKDYAEIARAI
+784 VYRAQKDYANIARAL
-799 GLTGSSDAELI
+799 GLTGKNDEELV
-810 EELVQK
+810 EKLVQK
-816 IIDLAQSVGI
+816 IIDLAHSVGI
-826 KMAYKD
+826 KLAFKE
-832 YGVDENKF
+832 YGVDKMKF
-840 NKKVDQL
+840 HSKVADL

-854 QNTVTNPVAPLISQ
+854 QNTVTNPVAPLIHQ
-868 IAQLMRDS
+868 IGILMEDCY
-876 FEGKDIKTM
+876 EGKGINEK

>member
-26 LVKRSHVALDE
+26 LVKRSHVALDQ

-173 AAGAPRD
+173 AAGAPKD

-268 VDDEIYDQVKEEFK
+268 VDDEIYDRVKEEFK

-500 ADEGVAD
+500 AD
-507 EGVADQGFADEITDI
+507 QGFADEITDI

-530 EYEVFKAVTLDPSTD
+530 EYEVFKAVTLDPNTD

-564 IGGGSVMDAAKAMRL
+564 IGGGSVMDAAKVMRL

-652 SIVDDQFVQDLPKRL
+652 SIVDDQFVQKLPKRL

-702 IFANLKKSYDGD
+702 ILANLKKSYDGD

-725 TIAGMAYSNAFLGLG
+725 TIAGMAYSNAFLGLE

-767 CFNAKRPEK
+767 RFNAKRPEK

-832 YGVDENKF
+832 YGVDENEF

-876 FEGKDIKTM
+876 FEGKDIKTK

>member
-166 IIQAAAV
+166 IIQAAAA

-294 KKFEEHF
+294 KKFEERF

-326 VDVPKETKV
+326 VDVPKDTKV

-500 ADEGVAD
+500 AD
-507 EGVADQGFADEITDI
+507 QGFADEITDI

-564 IGGGSVMDAAKAMRL
+564 IGGGSVMDAAKVMRL

-725 TIAGMAYSNAFLGLG
+725 TIAGMAYSNAFLGLE

-767 CFNAKRPEK
+767 CFNAKSPEK

-832 YGVDENKF
+832 YGVDENEF

-876 FEGKDIKTM
+876 FEGKDIKTK

>member
-1 MAKTQPKETQTEEE
+1 MAKVQQKQTLTEEE
-15 KKKQIYDMVDN
+15 KNKQIYNMVDD
-26 LVKRSHVALDE
+26 LVKRSHVALDK

-47 KICEAVATAGEQNAY
+47 KICEAIATAGEQNAY

-70 ETKRGVVEDKTTKN
+70 ETQRGVVEDKTTKN

-108 ELGLT
+108 EQGLI

-136 FKAMLALKTRNTII
+136 FKTMLALKTRNTII

-156 AQKCCVETGK
+156 AQKCCVETAK
-166 IIQAAAV
+166 ILQKAAV
-173 AAGAPRD
+173 EAGAPKD
-180 AIQWIE
+180 AIQWIS
-186 EPSLDAT
+186 EPSLTAT
-193 TDLMNNPG
+193 NDLMTNPG

-235 IEKTANIDRA
+235 IEKSANIDRA
-245 VYDIVLSKNFDNG
+245 VYDIVLSKTFDNG

-268 VDDEIYDQVKEEFK
+268 VDDEIYDRVKEEFK
-282 KWSCYFLNKEEI
+282 NWNCYFLNKEEI
-294 KKFEEHF
+294 KKFEKHF
-301 IDPRRGTVAG
+301 IDPKRGTVAG

-326 VDVPKETKV
+326 VDVPHNTKV
-335 IVAEYKGVGRKFPL
+335 IIAEYEGVGRDFPL
-349 SAEKLSPVFTLYRAK
+349 SGDKLSPVFTLYRAK
-364 DHDDAFRICSELLDY
+364 NHEDAFRICTDLLNY

-386 GLHSSDQKVIKEFS
+386 GIHSNDDAIIRKFA

-453 IKTVAK
+453 IKTVAM
-459 RRDNMQWVKVPSKT
+459 RRDNMQWVKVPAKT

-483 RHMPN
+483 RHMPD
-488 VNRFFIVTDEGV
+488 VHRFFIVTDEGV
-500 ADEGVAD
+500 AA
-507 EGVADQGFADEITDI
+507 QGFADEITDI
-522 ISKRRGQK
+522 ISKRRGNK
-530 EYEVFKAVTLDPSTD
+530 EYEVFKAVTLDPTTD

-551 HRMNIFKPDVVIA
+551 HRMNIFKPDVIVA

-584 EMKFEEAYQKF
+584 DMTFEEAYQKF

-603 RFPKI
+603 RFPKA
-608 NGVQLVCIP
+608 NNVKLVCIP
-617 TTSGTGSEVSPI
+617 TTSGTGSEVSPVAI
-629 AVISDAKTG
+629 IKDAETG

-644 DYALTPDV
+644 DYALNPDV
-652 SIVDDQFVQDLPKRL
+652 SIVDDQFVEELPKRL

-691 TRGWSLEAIKI
+691 TRGWSLEAIKT
-702 IFANLKKSYDGD
+702 IFDNLKASYDGD
-714 LDARKKMHDAA
+714 MEARKRMHDAA
-725 TIAGMAYSNAFLGLG
+725 TIAGMAYSNAFLGLE

-767 CFNAKRPEK
+767 RFNSKRPEK

-784 VYRADKDYAEIARAI
+784 VYRAQKDYANIARAL
-799 GLTGSSDAELI
+799 GLTGKNDEELV
-810 EELVQK
+810 EKLVQK
-816 IIDLAQSVGI
+816 IIDLAHSVGI
-826 KMAYKD
+826 KLAFKE
-832 YGVDENKF
+832 YGVDKMKF
-840 NKKVDQL
+840 HSKVADL

-854 QNTVTNPVAPLISQ
+854 QNTVTNPVAPLIHQ
-868 IAQLMRDS
+868 IGILMEDCY
-876 FEGKDIKTM
+876 EGKGINEK

>member
-488 VNRFFIVTDEGV
+488 VNRFFIVTE
-500 ADEGVAD
+500 EGVAD

>member
-1 MAKTQPKETQTEEE
+1 MDDSKNNKMLSEKEREQ
-15 KKKQIYDMVDN
+15 KVHVMVDD
-26 LVKRSHVALDE
+26 LVKRSHEALDV
-37 MANFTQEQVD
+37 MHDFTQEQVD
-47 KICEAVATAGEQNAY
+47 KICEAIAIAGEQNAY
-62 PLAKMAVE
+62 SLAKMAVE
-70 ETKRGVVEDKTTKN
+70 ETGRGVLEDKTTKN

-108 ELGLT
+108 EQGIT

-136 FKAMLALKTRNTII
+136 FKTMLALKTRNSII

-156 AQKCCVETGK
+156 AQNACVETAK
-166 IIQAAAV
+166 ILRKAAVEVGAPKDAILWIEKPSIQATS
-173 AAGAPRD
+173 
-180 AIQWIE
+180 E
-186 EPSLDAT
+186 
-193 TDLMNNPG
+193 LMDHPD

-235 IEKTANIDRA
+235 IEKSANVERA
-245 VYDIVLSKNFDNG
+245 VYDIVLSKTFDNG

-268 VDDEIYDQVKEEFK
+268 VDDSIYDHTREEFK
-282 KWSCYFLNKEEI
+282 KWNCYYLNKDEI

-301 IDPRRGTVAG
+301 IDPKRGTVAG

-326 VDVPKETKV
+326 VNVPKDTKV
-335 IVAEYKGVGRKFPL
+335 IIAEYKGVGRTFPL

-364 DHDDAFRICSELLDY
+364 DQSDAFKICKDLLNY

-386 GLHSSDQKVIKEFS
+386 GIHSSDQTVIDKFS
-400 MKMDACRILVN
+400 MEMDACRILVN

-438 ANTFSHNIGARDLLN
+438 ANIFSHNVGARDLLN
-453 IKTVAK
+453 IKTVAM

-483 RHMPN
+483 RHMPD
-488 VNRFFIVTDEGV
+488 VRRFFIVTDEGV
-500 ADEGVAD
+500 VKK
-507 EGVADQGFADEITDI
+507 GFADEITDI
-522 ISKRRGQK
+522 ISKRRGNK
-530 EYEVFKAVTLDPSTD
+530 EYEVFQAVTKNPNTD
-545 VIKDGV
+545 VIMDGV
-551 HRMNIFKPDVVIA
+551 HRMQIFKPDVVVA
-564 IGGGSVMDAAKAMRL
+564 IGGGSVMDAAKVMRL

-584 EMKFEEAYQKF
+584 NMKFEEAYQKF

-603 RFPKI
+603 RFPKD
-608 NGVQLVCIP
+608 NDVKLVCIP
-617 TTSGTGSEVSPI
+617 TTSGTGSEVSPV
-629 AVISDAKTG
+629 AVIKDAESG

-644 DYALTPDV
+644 DYAMIPEV
-652 SIVDDQFVQDLPKRL
+652 SIVDDQFVKELPKSL
-667 IAWSGFEALGHAIE
+667 IARSGFEALGHAME

-691 TRGWSLEAIKI
+691 TRGWSLEAIQI
-702 IFANLKKSYDGD
+702 IFDNLEASYNGD

-725 TIAGMAYSNAFLGLG
+725 TIAGMAYANAFLGLE

-747 GSTFDIPSGVSDAIA
+747 GSTFDIPSGISDAIA

-767 CFNAKRPEK
+767 RFNSQRPQK
-776 LAMWPHYS
+776 LAMWPHYA
-784 VYRADKDYAEIARAI
+784 VYRADSDYAHIAKML
-799 GLTGSSDAELI
+799 GLTGDKKELI
-810 EELVQK
+810 NKLIKKV
-816 IIDLAQSVGI
+816 IDLAHSVDI
-826 KMAYKD
+826 KLAFKN
-832 YGVDENKF
+832 YGVDQAEF
-840 NKKVDQL
+840 ATKVEDL
-847 AVEAYGD
+847 AVQAYGD
-854 QNTVTNPVAPLISQ
+854 QNTVTNPVSPLIKQ
-868 IAQLMRDS
+868 IVQLMKDCY
-876 FEGKDIKTM
+876 EGKNI

>member
-26 LVKRSHVALDE
+26 LVKRSHVALDQ

-173 AAGAPRD
+173 AAGAPKD

-268 VDDEIYDQVKEEFK
+268 VDDEIYDRVKEEFK
-282 KWSCYFLNKEEI
+282 TWSCYFLNKEEI

-500 ADEGVAD
+500 AD
-507 EGVADQGFADEITDI
+507 QGFADEITDI

-564 IGGGSVMDAAKAMRL
+564 IGGGSVMDAAKVMRL

-652 SIVDDQFVQDLPKRL
+652 SIVDDQFVQKLPKRL

-702 IFANLKKSYDGD
+702 ILANLKKSYDGD

-725 TIAGMAYSNAFLGLG
+725 TIAGMAYSNAFLGLE

-767 CFNAKRPEK
+767 RFNAKRPEK

-832 YGVDENKF
+832 YGVDENEF

-876 FEGKDIKTM
+876 FEGKDIKTK

>member
-1 MAKTQPKETQTEEE
+1 MAKTQQKETLTEDE

-26 LVKRSHVALDE
+26 LVKKSHVALDQ

-166 IIQAAAV
+166 IIRAAAV
-173 AAGAPRD
+173 AAGAPAD
-180 AIQWIE
+180 AVQWIE

-193 TDLMNNPG
+193 TDLMTNPG

-268 VDDEIYDQVKEEFK
+268 VDTEIYDKVKEEFK
-282 KWSCYFLNKEEI
+282 KWNCYFLNKGGI

-326 VDVPKETKV
+326 VDVPKTTKV
-335 IVAEYKGVGRKFPL
+335 IIAEYKGVGRNFPL

-364 DHDDAFRICSELLDY
+364 NHDDAFKICTDLLNY

-386 GLHSSDQKVIKEFS
+386 GLHSNDKKIIDEFA

-438 ANTFSHNIGARDLLN
+438 ANTFSHNIGAKDLLN
-453 IKTVAK
+453 IKTVAR

-488 VNRFFIVTDEGV
+488 VNRFFVVT
-500 ADEGVAD
+500 D

-522 ISKRRGQK
+522 ISKRLGQK
-530 EYEVFKAVTLDPSTD
+530 EYEVFKAVTLDPNTD

-584 EMKFEEAYQKF
+584 EMNFEEAYQKF

-629 AVISDAKTG
+629 AIISDAKTG

-652 SIVDDQFVQDLPKRL
+652 SIVDDQFVQTLPKRL

-691 TRGWSLEAIKI
+691 TRGWSLEAIKT

-714 LDARKKMHDAA
+714 LDARKRMHDAA
-725 TIAGMAYSNAFLGLG
+725 TLAGMAYSNAFLGLE

-767 CFNAKRPEK
+767 RFNAKRPEK

-810 EELVQK
+810 EKLVQK
-816 IIDLAQSVGI
+816 IIDLAESVGI
-826 KMAYKD
+826 KMAFKD
-832 YGVDENKF
+832 YGVDKTEF
-840 NKKVDQL
+840 DKKVDQL

-854 QNTVTNPVAPLISQ
+854 QNTVTNPSAPLISQ
-868 IAQLMRDS
+868 IAQLMRDCY
-876 FEGKDIKTM
+876 EGKGISTK

>member
-1 MAKTQPKETQTEEE
+1 MAKAQQNETPTEEE

-173 AAGAPRD
+173 AAGAPKD
-180 AIQWIE
+180 AILWIE

-235 IEKTANIDRA
+235 IEKSANIDRA

-268 VDDEIYDQVKEEFK
+268 VDDAIYDKAVEEFK
-282 KWSCYFLNKEEI
+282 KWGCYFLNKEEI

-311 PVAGKSAYEIAKLCG
+311 SVAGKSAYEIAKLCG
-326 VDVPKETKV
+326 VDVPKTTKV

-364 DHDDAFRICSELLDY
+364 NHDDAFKICSELLDY

-386 GLHSSDQKVIKEFS
+386 GIHSSDQNIIDEFA

-500 ADEGVAD
+500 AD
-507 EGVADQGFADEITDI
+507 QGFADEITDI

-530 EYEVFKAVTLDPSTD
+530 EYEVFKAVTLDPDTD

-551 HRMNIFKPDVVIA
+551 HRMNIFKPDVIIA
-564 IGGGSVMDAAKAMRL
+564 IGGGSVMDAAKVMRL

-584 EMKFEEAYQKF
+584 EMSFEEAYQKF

-638 IKHTLC
+638 MKHTLC

-652 SIVDDQFVQDLPKRL
+652 SIVDDQFVQNMPKRL

-691 TRGWSLEAIKI
+691 TRGWSLEAIKA

-714 LDARKKMHDAA
+714 LDARKQMHDAA
-725 TIAGMAYSNAFLGLG
+725 TIAGMAYSNAFLGLE

-767 CFNAKRPEK
+767 RFNAKRPEK

-784 VYRADKDYAEIARAI
+784 VYRAESDYADIARAI
-799 GLTGSSDAELI
+799 GLTGSSDAELV
-810 EELVQK
+810 EKLVQK
-816 IIDLAQSVGI
+816 IIELAHSVGI

-832 YGVDENKF
+832 YGVDKTEF
-840 NKKVDQL
+840 DKKVDQM

-854 QNTVTNPVAPLISQ
+854 QNTVTNPSAPLITQ
-868 IAQLMRDS
+868 IVVLMKDCY
-876 FEGKDIKTM
+876 EGKCISDNDK

>member
-1 MAKTQPKETQTEEE
+1 MAKTQQKETLTEDE

-26 LVKRSHVALDE
+26 LVKKSHVALDQ

-173 AAGAPRD
+173 AAGAPKD

-268 VDDEIYDQVKEEFK
+268 VDDEIYDRVKEEFK

-500 ADEGVAD
+500 AD
-507 EGVADQGFADEITDI
+507 QGFADEITDI

-551 HRMNIFKPDVVIA
+551 HRMNIFKPDAVIA
-564 IGGGSVMDAAKAMRL
+564 IGGGSVMDAAKVMRL

-652 SIVDDQFVQDLPKRL
+652 SIVDDQFVQKLPKRL

-725 TIAGMAYSNAFLGLG
+725 TIAGMAYSNAFLGLE

-767 CFNAKRPEK
+767 RFNAKRPEK

-832 YGVDENKF
+832 YGVDEIEF

-876 FEGKDIKTM
+876 FEGKDIKTK

>member
-26 LVKRSHVALDE
+26 LVKRSHVALDQ

-173 AAGAPRD
+173 AAGAPKD

-268 VDDEIYDQVKEEFK
+268 VDDEIYDRVKEEFK

-500 ADEGVAD
+500 AD
-507 EGVADQGFADEITDI
+507 QGFADEITDI

-564 IGGGSVMDAAKAMRL
+564 IGGGSVMDAAKVMRL

-652 SIVDDQFVQDLPKRL
+652 SIVDDQFVQKLPKRL

-702 IFANLKKSYDGD
+702 ILANLKKSYDGD

-725 TIAGMAYSNAFLGLG
+725 TIAGMAYSNAFLGLE

-767 CFNAKRPEK
+767 RFNAKRPEK

-826 KMAYKD
+826 KMAYED
-832 YGVDENKF
+832 YGVDENEF

-876 FEGKDIKTM
+876 FEGKDIKTK